1 MIVIS
6 EVMDPQG
13 LTLLEGLDVHYDPQL
28 YSQRRELLQW
38 TRDAEALIVRNQ
50 TQVNQELIESAT
62 GLKAVGRLGVGLD
75 NLDMPR
81 LAQRQIPVIVPR
93 GANAISVAEY
103 VLASLMSFRRHLPA
117 LGEQVRSG
125 QWVRDMSGT
134 EIAGTCL
141 ALVGFGATGK
151 ALAYRAEA
159 LGLRLKVYDPLATD
173 VPARWAA
180 SSLTELF
187 VDADAVSL
195 HVPLTAQTRHLINA
209 YSLRDLAA
217 HAVLINTAR
226 GELVDETAL
235 LDALIAG
242 ELGGAL
248 LDVRESEPPVSG
260 DALTALANVWTTP
273 HIAGLTQN
281 SQVAIARTVSE
292 GIKQCLAG

>member
-28 YSQRRELLQW
+28 HSQRRELLQW

-81 LAQRQIPVIVPR
+81 LAQRKIPVIVPR

-117 LGEQVRSG
+117 LREQVRSG

-141 ALVGFGATGK
+141 ALVGFGSTGK
-151 ALAYRAEA
+151 ALAHRAEA

-187 VDADAVSL
+187 ADADAVSL

-209 YSLRDLAA
+209 YSLRDLPA

-292 GIKQCLAG
+292 GIKQRLAG